1 MELKVIGELMV
12 GIEVMAHKFIILEKD
27 GAGFQVENKRVLK
40 KNTFKKKTKNVFQD
54 ELSSIIQ
61 VLQKKKAKVLPCTD
75 LEALKTMSLI
85 KRLYEY

>member
-40 KNTFKKKTKNVFQD
+40 KNTFKKKKNVFQD

-61 VLQKKKAKVLPCTD
+61 VLQKKKAKILPCTD

>member
-40 KNTFKKKTKNVFQD
+40 KYIKKTKNVFQD

-61 VLQKKKAKVLPCTD
+61 VLQKKRQNFTLYRFR
-75 LEALKTMSLI
+75 SI
-85 KRLYEY
+85 KNNVIN